1 MDRIVRHFLYLLIV
15 TLLVSAGG
23 IAPTQTL
30 STFLTY
36 DDLAYDDAPLK
47 APLQD
52 RLEAAYS
59 VANRHVV
66 SSARP
71 ERLALASQ
79 CCMKVIRFHKAGRM
93 TSRYWP
99 LHSVFSGHYP
109 EILAPPPRHIVTL

>member
-1 MDRIVRHFLYLLIV
+1 MDRIVRHLLYLLIV
-15 TLLVSAGG
+15 TLLVSASG

-36 DDLAYDDAPLK
+36 DDLADDAPLK
-47 APLQD
+47 APLKD

-66 SSARP
+66 STARP

-79 CCMKVIRFHKAGRM
+79 CCMKVIRLRTAGRVAL
-93 TSRYWP
+93 RYWP
-99 LHSVFSGHYP
+99 THSDFSRHYP
-109 EILAPPPRHIVTL
+109 EILAPPPRQAITL

>member
-1 MDRIVRHFLYLLIV
+1 MRHFLYLLIV

-36 DDLAYDDAPLK
+36 DDLAYDAAPLK
-47 APLQD
+47 APLKD

-66 SSARP
+66 SAARP

-79 CCMKVIRFHKAGRM
+79 CCMKFIRLPTAGRAAV
-93 TSRYWP
+93 RYWP
-99 LHSVFSGHYP
+99 AHPSFSRYYP
-109 EILAPPPRHIVTL
+109 EILAPPPRHAITL

>member
-1 MDRIVRHFLYLLIV
+1 MDRIVRHFLCLLIV

-36 DDLAYDDAPLK
+36 DDLVDDTPLK
-47 APLQD
+47 APLKD

-66 SSARP
+66 SAARP
-71 ERLALASQ
+71 ERLALAAQ
-79 CCMKVIRFHKAGRM
+79 CCMKVIRLRKAGRVAI
-93 TSRYWP
+93 RYWP
-99 LHSVFSGHYP
+99 LHSVFSRLYP
-109 EILAPPPRHIVTL
+109 EILAPPPRHAITL